1 MTAPPAAYAFCSRQK
16 QTEGVVMNYIGPGFF
31 GTDVGLAKSWKIH
44 ESVGLKFA
52 WEVFNVTNFVRFNPN
67 TSLDNGIADGQ

>member
-1 MTAPPAAYAFCSRQK
+1 
-16 QTEGVVMNYIGPGFF
+16 MNYIGPGFF